1 MTDADVDGSHIR
13 TLLLTFLFRELPQ
26 LISNGNV
33 YIAQPPLYKVKK
45 GKNERYVI
53 DDNQLNKII
62 VSNAIE
68 GKALKPLKKKK
79 DLKGKEFY
87 AVINKYMALTA
98 LQERLSRQTNELTA
112 TAILKTKPIT

>member
-1 MTDADVDGSHIR
+1 M
-13 TLLLTFLFRELPQ
+13 FRELPQ

-53 DDNQLNKII
+53 DDDQLNKII

-87 AVINKYMALTA
+87 AAINKYMASTA
-98 LQERLSRQTNELTA
+98 LQERLSKTNKRGYSNSNTQN
-112 TAILKTKPIT
+112 KTNHKKRSL